1 MNILYLHGLDSRL
14 SAEKRTVLEKWGTV
28 FAPDLNYYEDFNA
41 IETIL
46 QYYPDVDVNVVIGS
60 SMGGFAGYYVA
71 DAIDRPALLFN
82 PALEKRSVDQNFPS
96 FRNSFASFKQIVLG
110 QVDEVI
116 NPADTLNFLYKE
128 FNTVTHFNLHLFPN
142 LGHHIPVPFFEKEVD
157 GFFQRVKTGII
168 SG

>member
-1 MNILYLHGLDSRL
+1 MNILYLHGLDSKL
-14 SAEKRTVLEKWGTV
+14 SAKKRAVLEKWGTV
-28 FAPDLNYYEDFNA
+28 FAPNLNYYEDCNA
-41 IETIL
+41 IEMIL
-46 QYYPDVDVNVVIGS
+46 HDYPDVDIDAVIGS

-116 NPADTLNFLYKE
+116 NPADTLNFLYKQ
-128 FNTVTHFNLHLFPN
+128 FNTVTHFYLHLVPD
-142 LGHHIPVPFFEKEVD
+142 LGHHIPVPFFEKEVN
-157 GFFQRVKTGII
+157 GFFQRVKAGMI